1 MLCVSRVYEQHIWY
15 KWGVCTTH
23 IVKWGVCSTRC
34 MSGKEERGQGG
45 GSRKGREK
53 GGGGYLALQQP
64 SFE

>member
-1 MLCVSRVYEQHIWY
+1 
-15 KWGVCTTH
+15 
-23 IVKWGVCSTRC
+23 